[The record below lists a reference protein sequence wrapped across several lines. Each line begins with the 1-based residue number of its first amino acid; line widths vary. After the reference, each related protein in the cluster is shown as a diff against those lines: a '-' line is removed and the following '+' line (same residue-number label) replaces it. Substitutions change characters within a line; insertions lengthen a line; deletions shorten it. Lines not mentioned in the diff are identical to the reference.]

1 MSGRRSNLREKG
13 ELKLVFQGVL
23 EEREEDEE
31 KMKGKT
37 HFGQNFKEMREKI
50 NNFHLWSKIKV

>member
-13 ELKLVFQGVL
+13 KLKLVFHGVL

-37 HFGQNFKEMREKI
+37 PFGRNFRERIEKI
-50 NNFHLWSKIKV
+50 NNFLIFVVQN